1 MQPAAHLCST
11 TTCSAGRSN
20 KGRFETRVSGPI
32 GPRLCVRVGWRGQRR
47 EEDGAVQQ
55 ESWMNEQVQE
65 ELADL
70 RRRFGFEEEEA
81 LAFWHRRQAGAL
93 MNEKR
98 DVDLRQ
104 ELDRVESQEQLS
116 GVDQQATF
124 VTHVARWHAGV
135 YEYLA
140 ALNR

>member
-1 MQPAAHLCST
+1 
-11 TTCSAGRSN
+11 
-20 KGRFETRVSGPI
+20 
-32 GPRLCVRVGWRGQRR
+32 
-47 EEDGAVQQ
+47 
-55 ESWMNEQVQE
+55 MNEQVQE

-70 RRRFGFEEEEA
+70 RRRSGFEEEEA

-140 ALNR
+140 ALNRALGQRVLRRHYPDGRGRGYTAESQRRDQPPTRYRRYPPNVR